1 MLESKMRHFSPE
13 LKEELKKMNSKKS
26 LRQKRDS
33 PSPRRSPKQ
42 NRTII
47 LDKSSPKL

>member
-33 PSPRRSPKQ
+33 PLRKRSPKQ
-42 NRTII
+42 NRTINK
-47 LDKSSPKL
+47 DDSSPKI